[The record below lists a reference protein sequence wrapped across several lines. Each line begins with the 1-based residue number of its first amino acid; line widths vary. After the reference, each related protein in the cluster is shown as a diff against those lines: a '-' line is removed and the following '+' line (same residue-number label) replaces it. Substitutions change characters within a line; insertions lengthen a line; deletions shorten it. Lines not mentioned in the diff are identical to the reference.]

1 MMFDN
6 LNPIVVLIIVVAFVL
21 LAFYFGYLYRK
32 KIGESKIG
40 SAESLSRQIID
51 DANKQA
57 EALRRETLIDAKD
70 EISKLKSENEEML
83 NQTRAELNKREAR
96 LIKKEESLD
105 NRSLLIDKKSDQI
118 SSDQKKLKQ
127 KEERIDKLI
136 EQQELELQNIAGLT
150 NNEAKEII
158 LARVKS
164 ETIHESARMIKE
176 AEERIKSES
185 KKIATEILATTIQRF
200 APEQVSE
207 NTVSVISLPKD
218 EMKGRIIGR
227 EGRNIRAFEQA
238 SGVDLIIDDTPE
250 AVVISC
256 FEPVRREIAKVA
268 LEKLIQDGRINPS
281 RIEEMLQKAT
291 DEVEA
296 RIIEDGEAAAEKV
309 GIMNLHPQL
318 IRLVGKM
325 KFRTSYGQN
334 ILNHS
339 VEVALLAGMLA
350 EEIGADAQLARRGGL
365 LHDLGKAIDQEQEGT
380 HISLGVEAAIK
391 YGENKYVVNA
401 IESHHGDVE
410 PNCVE
415 SILVQTADAIS
426 AARPGARRESL
437 ENYIKRL
444 ENLEKIANSFDG
456 VEKSFA
462 LQAGREL
469 RILVKPDKVSDDEM
483 VVIAR
488 DIAKKIENELEYP
501 GEIKVNLLRESKA
514 IDFAK

>member
-40 SAESLSRQIID
+40 SAENLSRQIID

-83 NQTRAELNKREAR
+83 NQTRTELNKREAR

-127 KEERIDKLI
+127 KEEKIDKLI

-185 KKIATEILATTIQRF
+185 KKLATEILATTIQRF

-218 EMKGRIIGR
+218 
-227 EGRNIRAFEQA
+227 
-238 SGVDLIIDDTPE
+238 
-250 AVVISC
+250 
-256 FEPVRREIAKVA
+256 
-268 LEKLIQDGRINPS
+268 
-281 RIEEMLQKAT
+281 
-291 DEVEA
+291 
-296 RIIEDGEAAAEKV
+296 
-309 GIMNLHPQL
+309 
-318 IRLVGKM
+318 
-325 KFRTSYGQN
+325 
-334 ILNHS
+334 
-339 VEVALLAGMLA
+339 
-350 EEIGADAQLARRGGL
+350 
-365 LHDLGKAIDQEQEGT
+365 
-380 HISLGVEAAIK
+380 
-391 YGENKYVVNA
+391 
-401 IESHHGDVE
+401 
-410 PNCVE
+410 
-415 SILVQTADAIS
+415 
-426 AARPGARRESL
+426 
-437 ENYIKRL
+437 
-444 ENLEKIANSFDG
+444 
-456 VEKSFA
+456 
-462 LQAGREL
+462 
-469 RILVKPDKVSDDEM
+469 
-483 VVIAR
+483 
-488 DIAKKIENELEYP
+488 
-501 GEIKVNLLRESKA
+501 
-514 IDFAK
+514 